1 MRAGTDWVLLS
12 PWSLSEGCG
21 AADKTDEAS
30 RGRDLRLSRKK
41 MLKDRHE
48 ILAVGELALF
58 LATWFATVWAA
69 VDHFRQNDLSGN
81 NLASSQRIERS
92 LEKFD

>member
-1 MRAGTDWVLLS
+1 
-12 PWSLSEGCG
+12 
-21 AADKTDEAS
+21 
-30 RGRDLRLSRKK
+30 
-41 MLKDRHE
+41 MLKDRQE

-81 NLASSQRIERS
+81 SIASSHRIERS
-92 LEKFD
+92 IDKLD

>member
-1 MRAGTDWVLLS
+1 
-12 PWSLSEGCG
+12 
-21 AADKTDEAS
+21 
-30 RGRDLRLSRKK
+30 

-69 VDHFRQNDLSGN
+69 VDHFRHNDISGN

-92 LEKFD
+92 IEKLD

>member
-1 MRAGTDWVLLS
+1 
-12 PWSLSEGCG
+12 
-21 AADKTDEAS
+21 
-30 RGRDLRLSRKK
+30 
-41 MLKDRHE
+41 MLKDRQE

-81 NLASSQRIERS
+81 NIASSHRIERS
-92 LEKFD
+92 IDKLD